1 MKYSTSSWR
10 NFLST
15 QPLYLAIAVAVYLIL
30 WVTGQRPDAVITL
43 IYTFV
48 LGNTG
53 MIAMEQM
60 RPLYSRR
67 GVAEEWLAFFIVF
80 SVVTPFIVTVSTLL
94 VFWYSAKAGDS
105 FFRYLSTG
113 WKFPTLIT
121 YLFGI
126 GFNFYLSNK
135 ERLEQRNVELQ
146 ETVEQTR
153 AERDQQEQEL
163 QRAREIQ
170 QALLPKEIPQVP
182 GFDVVGAWEPARL
195 VGGDYYDVIKLSDGR
210 LGICIADVV
219 GKSISAA
226 LLMASVQATVRAFA
240 LDSVSPA
247 TLCMQVNRVLCNN
260 IAADKFVTFFYGI
273 LDSRNRT
280 LHYSNAGHLQPI
292 LLQASGGSKQLKDN
306 GAVLGVF
313 RDWKYEDDSVQ
324 FEAGDKLLLFT
335 DGITEASTADGEEFG
350 EQRLIDAARAGESQ
364 APGNVKARVLQ
375 DVRQFCHSQF
385 SDDATLVVISA
396 N

>member
-10 NFLST
+10 DFLLT

-30 WVTGQRPDAVITL
+30 WITGQHPDAVITL
-43 IYTFV
+43 IYTFF

-60 RPLYSRR
+60 RPLYVRR
-67 GVAEEWLAFFIVF
+67 SVAGEWIAFLIVL

-94 VFWYSAKAGDS
+94 VFWYKASAGDT
-105 FFRYLSTG
+105 FFRFLSTG
-113 WKFPTLIT
+113 WQFPTLIT

-126 GFNFYLSNK
+126 GFNFYFSNK
-135 ERLEQRNVELQ
+135 ERLEARNVELQ
-146 ETVEQTR
+146 KTVEETR

-170 QALLPKEIPQVP
+170 QALLPKDIPQVP
-182 GFDVVGAWEPARL
+182 GFDVVGAWEPARV

-240 LDSVSPA
+240 SDSVSPA
-247 TLCMQVNRVLCNN
+247 TLCTRVNSVLCNN
-260 IAADKFVTFFYGI
+260 IAADKFVTFFYAI
-273 LDSRNRT
+273 LDSNRKT
-280 LHYSNAGHLQPI
+280 LQYCNAGHLQPI
-292 LLQASGGSKQLKDN
+292 LLQANGSSNALKDN

-313 RDWKYEDDSVQ
+313 REWKYEDDMVQ
-324 FEAGDKLLLFT
+324 LAPGDKLLLFT

-350 EQRLIDAARAGESQ
+350 EQRLIDAARAGELQ
-364 APGNVKARVLQ
+364 TPVNVKSRVLQ

-385 SDDATLVVISA
+385 HDDATLVVISA
-396 N
+396 S